1 MKLNYILALLVF
13 ILIIIISILF
23 FKIKFKNELIDSREK
38 TIFGY
43 QSILNTVVKSDSIN
57 SKKVLSQLK
66 LNGKLEEIDKIKEGN
81 KLEFIYEPNKDS
93 IKSNLSEYYGMQITI
108 DENSNLSEVLQ
119 FKP

>member
-23 FKIKFKNELIDSREK
+23 FKIKIKNELIDSREK

-43 QSILNTVVKSDSIN
+43 QSILNNVVKSN

-66 LNGKLEEIDKIKEGN
+66 LNGKLEEIDKTKEGN